1 MPGAGRTA
9 RGGRGR
15 PSPWLAGA
23 CLIGLEPADPAAGD
37 ARDGGDQLAVLVD
50 DAQGGVAEL
59 DGDGLPGVA
68 EADLDA
74 LAGDL
79 DAAAAGDPPLD
90 GQARLWQRPW
100 SGQADALQPV
110 ALAGRDRA

>member
-1 MPGAGRTA
+1 MPGAGRTP

-15 PSPWLAGA
+15 PSPWLAGG
-23 CLIGLEPADPAAGD
+23 CLVGLEPADLAVGG

-59 DGDGLPGVA
+59 DGHGLPGVA
-68 EADLDA
+68 EADLDT

-79 DAAAAGDPPLD
+79 DAAAAGHLALD
-90 GQARLWQRPW
+90 GPAGRRERLRARP
-100 SGQADALQPV
+100 ADALEAF
-110 ALAGRDRA
+110 ALAV